1 MSKSWIIFICSLL
14 QANNLITIKSGDTF
28 NKLLREHH
36 VAQNSIHLIN
46 KNAHQLS
53 PLATLVPNDTLHITK
68 NEQNNKLLSAVI
80 HTKKGSY
87 VLNWEGQSYQIHP
100 LKNMPDIDT
109 ISITTEETSHNPL
122 KVRAQRAASLF
133 FPNEKGQIYAA
144 FKSNTLVS
152 IKLQSAQKSLYAF
165 LNDDGEHLPTYQLA
179 SESIPA
185 LVRTP
190 TVYKRISS
198 PFDPNRLHPISKKIL
213 PHKGVDLAAPMN
225 TPVWAAADGKVIHKS
240 SDTGYGN
247 MLIIEHRDGIQTYY
261 AHLNKFH
268 SNIRVGS
275 TISQFE
281 TIGYV
286 GSTGHSTG
294 PHLHFETR
302 LHGTPYDPLTFKPQ
316 ITKHANTSFDYYF

>member
-1 MSKSWIIFICSLL
+1 MNKLWVICLSSLL
-14 QANNLITIKSGDTF
+14 QANNLITIKTGDTF
-28 NKLLREHH
+28 NKVLREHH
-36 VAQNSIHLIN
+36 IAQSSIHLIN
-46 KNAHQLS
+46 KYANQLT
-53 PLATLVPNDTLHITK
+53 PLATLAPNDTLDITQ
-68 NEQNNKLLSAVI
+68 NEQNNQLLSATI

-87 VLNWEGQSYQIHP
+87 VLNWENQAYHIHP
-100 LKNMPDIDT
+100 LAQASDVEIVAV
-109 ISITTEETSHNPL
+109 TTEETSHNTL
-122 KVRAQRAASLF
+122 KTRAQRAASFL
-133 FPNEKGQIYAA
+133 FPNKKGNIQAA
-144 FKSNTLVS
+144 FKANTLVS
-152 IKLQSAQKSLYAF
+152 IKLQSPQKSFYAF
-165 LNDDGEHLPTYQLA
+165 LNDDGIHLPSYQLV

-185 LVRTP
+185 LVKTP
-190 TVYKRISS
+190 TLFKRISS
-198 PFDPNRLHPISKKIL
+198 PFDPNRLHPISKKVL

-225 TPVWAAADGKVIHKS
+225 TPIWAAADGTVIHKS

-275 TISQFE
+275 HVSQFE

-302 LHGTPYDPLTFKPQ
+302 LNGTPYDPLTFQPTLTKPL
-316 ITKHANTSFDYYF
+316 TTNFDYYF